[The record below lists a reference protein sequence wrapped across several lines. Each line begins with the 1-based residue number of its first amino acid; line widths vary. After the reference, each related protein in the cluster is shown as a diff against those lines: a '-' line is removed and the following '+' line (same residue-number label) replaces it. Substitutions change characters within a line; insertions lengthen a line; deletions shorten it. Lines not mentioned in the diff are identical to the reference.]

1 MLVTLYRSD
10 DRITLHPRRGTV
22 RVQAALAD
30 EVTLRSTLFHGLQV
44 VRMGERRALKAA
56 EQMGWIRLSLA

>member
-10 DRITLHPRRGTV
+10 DRVTLHPRRGAV

-30 EVTLRSTLFHGLQV
+30 EVTLRSTLFHGLQI
-44 VRMGERRALKAA
+44 VRMGERYPLKAA
-56 EQMGWIRLSLA
+56 ERLGLVRLSVA